1 MLDLLDGLDGLVHG
15 ESPSDAIGI
24 KDKEE
29 EASDSA
35 DEEDRTDHEYPEDEE
50 WAGISKGGKE
60 HEGGSE
66 HSDNTVQKLI
76 RLVDS
81 SPEKAMSR
89 SSTIRHVL
97 PSNTS
102 RSRRRKICPTS
113 PSTTEK

>member
-15 ESPSDAIGI
+15 ESPSDAIGM
-24 KDKEE
+24 KDAEE

-35 DEEDRTDHEYPEDEE
+35 DEEDKADHEYPEDEE

-60 HEGGSE
+60 HEDGSE
-66 HSDNTVQKLI
+66 HSDNTVQKLV

-89 SSTIRHVL
+89 SSTICPVL

-102 RSRRRKICPTS
+102 RSRCWKICPTS